1 MTAAPAGA
9 TDLDPRSP
17 RARLMN
23 LFDGGEFTTITPE
36 DDRGVLAAVGR
47 ANGTNIVAFCTDPT
61 VQGGAMG
68 NEGCRAI
75 ITAYDRAF
83 ADSSPVIGL
92 WHSGGARLR
101 EGVLSLDG
109 VGRVFAA
116 MTRASGKVPQ
126 ISVVL
131 GPAAGGAAYG
141 PALTD
146 IVSMAPAGR
155 IFVTGP
161 EVV

>member
-1 MTAAPAGA
+1 MTEAAAIA
-9 TDLDPRSP
+9 LDPRSP
-17 RARLMN
+17 RARLIN
-23 LFDGGEFTTITPE
+23 FFDNGEFVTITPE

-47 ANGTNIVAFCTDPT
+47 ANGTNVVAFITDPT

-68 NEGCRAI
+68 SEGCRAI
-75 ITAYDRAF
+75 VTAYDRAF
-83 ADSSPVIGL
+83 ADSAPIIGI

-101 EGVLSLDG
+101 EGVASLDG

-146 IVSMAPAGR
+146 IVILAPAGR
-155 IFVTGP
+155 IFVT
-161 EVV
+161 